1 MPAPYCGDPENC
13 EPNTGLKD
21 GEQNPSTYQAVV
33 AKRRVVASGDR
44 LLSVLR
50 DSITSNL

>member
-1 MPAPYCGDPENC
+1 MPAPYCGDPDIC

-21 GEQNPSTYQAVV
+21 GEQIPSAYQAVV
-33 AKRRVVASGDR
+33 AKRWGLATGEG
-44 LLSVLR
+44 LPSVLR

>member
-1 MPAPYCGDPENC
+1 MPAPYCGDPEIC

-21 GEQNPSTYQAVV
+21 GEQIPSAYQAVV
-33 AKRRVVASGDR
+33 VKGRGLASGDG